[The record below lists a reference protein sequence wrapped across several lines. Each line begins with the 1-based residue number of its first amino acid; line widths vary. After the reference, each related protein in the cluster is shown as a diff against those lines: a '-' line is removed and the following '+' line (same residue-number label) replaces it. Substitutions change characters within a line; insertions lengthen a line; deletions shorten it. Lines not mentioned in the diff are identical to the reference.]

1 MHNIKSALMD
11 QIRTYQQQLHDLKM
25 RLGDREGELDTLR
38 YGRWDAGVEIA
49 ARLCSALVIVHKA
62 WLFVCLIACVIVNE
76 QRHSLCKYVPLL
88 GFHSLPL
95 FLYTFCLCVRR
106 RQLYAA
112 QTELQRREQE
122 LATAAGSSSDSL
134 GGNAANADAMQVNL
148 QGAVA
153 SLRLCIANHESTI
166 SYHKTEL
173 VLAQGASSGID
184 TTPRRAR

>member
-1 MHNIKSALMD
+1 M
-11 QIRTYQQQLHDLKM
+11 
-25 RLGDREGELDTLR
+25 
-38 YGRWDAGVEIA
+38 
-49 ARLCSALVIVHKA
+49 
-62 WLFVCLIACVIVNE
+62 IVNE
-76 QRHSLCKYVPLL
+76 QRHSHCKCVPLL

-95 FLYTFCLCVRR
+95 FLYSFCFCVRR

-122 LATAAGSSSDSL
+122 LATSGASSDSL

-173 VLAQGASSGID
+173 VLAQGAS
-184 TTPRRAR
+184 